1 MLECN
6 LQLPPALGGH
16 LVLIR
21 LLRPAN
27 RCEWLTCVWPRG
39 FSACHLFLRARV
51 ASSFFTVYKKH
62 RCRAASSELTPHP
75 PASSANQWDVSN
87 GERRKSR
94 GTCCLSRGHV
104 WWNTFIWFLTHC
116 LVAGNAR
123 QMCWCFR
130 LLWCLRAELNFITK
144 SCWGE
149 SPFFFFFLNC
159 CRVLNLNRGRLRRSV
174 LQEMKIIGNE
184 DNRQIRVTDMK
195 VLEGE

>member
-1 MLECN
+1 MFCRHLSLLVDVFVHVATLWGDGPGSSKKVELLFYSNCICIFFTSGGSRLECN
-6 LQLPPALGGH
+6 LQLPPALGVH

-27 RCEWLTCVWPRG
+27 RRERLTCVWPRG

-104 WWNTFIWFLTHC
+104 QWNTFI
-116 LVAGNAR
+116 
-123 QMCWCFR
+123 
-130 LLWCLRAELNFITK
+130 
-144 SCWGE
+144 
-149 SPFFFFFLNC
+149 
-159 CRVLNLNRGRLRRSV
+159 
-174 LQEMKIIGNE
+174 
-184 DNRQIRVTDMK
+184 
-195 VLEGE
+195 